1 VHWPGIEQGN
11 SRELALSK
19 RLDRRFQR
27 LLQVVAFNWVD
38 SDLTR
43 FPTAKYREDHLH
55 VLVPILGRNG
65 KEDPDLYA
73 LLWISPEEED
83 AETYLIVTFMSKR
96 RKIAR
101 VLSEQASQ
109 LKQLRMQGL
118 RSSEPREH
126 QWLMRAL
133 PLSRIETEQPER
145 QLSGIET
152 FVRETV
158 DAVTESGLLD
168 MKMPRGKHEE
178 AEDES

>member
-1 VHWPGIEQGN
+1 
-11 SRELALSK
+11 
-19 RLDRRFQR
+19 
-27 LLQVVAFNWVD
+27 
-38 SDLTR
+38 
-43 FPTAKYREDHLH
+43 
-55 VLVPILGRNG
+55 
-65 KEDPDLYA
+65 
-73 LLWISPEEED
+73 
-83 AETYLIVTFMSKR
+83 
-96 RKIAR
+96 
-101 VLSEQASQ
+101 
-109 LKQLRMQGL
+109 MQGL